1 MSIVDSFDVLGMDC
15 DESILKILKFNIGLS
30 LYDVDFLFKQSD
42 FLKQFLIFQFY
53 ILDSKLR
60 IFQQFKLLFL
70 TLFQLQFNPLTIESQ
85 LLFNLNN

>member
-42 FLKQFLIFQFY
+42 FL
-53 ILDSKLR
+53 
-60 IFQQFKLLFL
+60 
-70 TLFQLQFNPLTIESQ
+70 
-85 LLFNLNN
+85 